1 MPIGFSLTSNW
12 GKEIHRGYDEFGAI
26 RVFDDGN
33 KLYLSFDSIHEQSC
47 QHKAQPHRL
56 MHEYTRAMLTP
67 LVYHQPRHVTM
78 LGLGGGSLL
87 HCLHHGFPE
96 IRFQMVELRPDI
108 VSIARQ
114 IFRIPEDERVDI
126 QVNDAGLFLAEAP
139 ASCTDFLLC
148 DIYHAEGMDAQQ
160 AQFRFIRH
168 CHRLLTDDGWIAIN
182 YSHHSECPPEVLSFI
197 AGHFSNI
204 RICTVSS
211 GNRILTASKRALVLN
226 EKEALLRGKAL
237 NDLLG
242 YPLTK
247 YLKRAKKIS

>member
-1 MPIGFSLTSNW
+1 MPIGFSFTSNW
-12 GKEIHRGYDEFGAI
+12 GKEIHRAHDEYGAI

-47 QHKAQPHRL
+47 QHKALPHRL

-67 LVYHQPRHVTM
+67 LMYHQPRHVTL

-96 IRFQMVELRPDI
+96 THFQVVELRSKI
-108 VSIARQ
+108 VNIARQ
-114 IFRIPEDERVDI
+114 LFRIPHDERVNI
-126 QVNDAGLFLAEAP
+126 QINDAGLYLAQAP
-139 ASCTDFLLC
+139 AAGTDFVLC
-148 DIYHAEGMDAQQ
+148 DMYHADGMDAQQ
-160 AQFRFIRH
+160 AQLRFIHH
-168 CHRLLTDDGWIAIN
+168 CHRLLNDSGWIALN
-182 YSHHSECPPEVLSFI
+182 YSHRNECTPEALEFI
-197 AGHFSNI
+197 AEHFSNI

-211 GNRILTASKRALVLN
+211 GNRILTASKSALILN